1 MKYTVTV
8 EFAGKTYK
16 AKVDAESGKE
26 AIAKVKSRLK
36 ILKVERDTTEIPED
50 ADIFDLLGIF
60 GMKK

>member
-8 EFAGKTYK
+8 SFAGKTYK

-36 ILKVERDTTEIPED
+36 ILKVERDAPEIPND
-50 ADIFDLLGIF
+50 DYISDLLGIF
-60 GMKK
+60 GIKK

>member
-16 AKVDAESGKE
+16 AKVEAESGKE

-36 ILKVERDTTEIPED
+36 ILKVERDAPEIPKD
-50 ADIFDLLGIF
+50 DDFFNLLGIF
-60 GMKK
+60 GIKK